1 MTQFAALTASLLQ
14 PTSVSLP
21 DWCWVQHGWRLGVEW
36 CWVLTGAEWCW
47 VLTGAEW
54 CWVLTGAEW
63 CWVLTGVDWCWVLTG
78 AGCGSLGSSDN
89 PVPSLGLPKYNWR
102 SEAPAP
108 SRSHR
113 CLAKPISPAASQ
125 RHSRSLAR
133 HSRSLARHSRSLPRH
148 SRSLARHSR
157 SLARHSRS
165 LPRLRPLDALS
176 LPRSTGPSTL
186 SFTLSSVT
194 MRELTEPDTCC
205 SIEIIHA
212 GNYHQL

>member
-1 MTQFAALTASLLQ
+1 M
-14 PTSVSLP
+14 V
-21 DWCWVQHGWRLGVEW
+21 WGV
-36 CWVLTGAEWCW
+36 
-47 VLTGAEW
+47 TGAEW

-133 HSRSLARHSRSLPRH
+133 HSRSLARHSRSLPR
-148 SRSLARHSR
+148 
-157 SLARHSRS
+157 
-165 LPRLRPLDALS
+165 LRPLDALS